1 MLKRILPLRVQLI
14 FLLVTFIALGSCYY
28 DNEETLYGGGVD
40 CSQVVAKFGTDV
52 SPIIQSK
59 CAYSGCHD
67 AGAAG
72 GVSLT
77 NYNQVFQNAAR
88 IRSSVVVSKTM
99 PKSGSITPVE
109 IAKIKCWLD
118 AGAPNN

>member
-1 MLKRILPLRVQLI
+1 MLKRIIPVRVQMVSL
-14 FLLVTFIALGSCYY
+14 FVALIALGGCYY
-28 DNEETLYGGGVD
+28 DNEEILYGSSVD
-40 CSQVVAKFGTDV
+40 CTQVVAKFGTDV

-72 GVSLT
+72 GIALT

-88 IRSSVVVSKTM
+88 IRSSVIVSKTM
-99 PKSGSITPVE
+99 PKSGSISPAE
-109 IAKIKCWLD
+109 IAKLKCWLD
-118 AGAPNN
+118 SGAPNN